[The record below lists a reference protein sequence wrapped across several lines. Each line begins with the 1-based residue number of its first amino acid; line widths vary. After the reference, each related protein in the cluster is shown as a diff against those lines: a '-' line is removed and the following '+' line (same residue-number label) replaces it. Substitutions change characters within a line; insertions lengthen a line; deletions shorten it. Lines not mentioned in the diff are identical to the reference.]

1 MQGFAIKNSS
11 KKNLIPF
18 GDKIILDLLEK
29 GIMVKYCTFG
39 KHIFLESSHKI
50 NKSFIS
56 KYNMYTAIMSSEKEE
71 NIFQSIKRLIKNV
84 DEPTDFAVKVQRKG
98 DQKYSSVELARNVAG
113 AAFEIWPEIK
123 VNLEKPQLKI
133 NIEIINNRS
142 IIYLRN

>member
-18 GDKIILDLLEK
+18 GDKIILDLLK
-29 GIMVKYCTFG
+29 NRIIAKYCTFG
-39 KHIFLESSHKI
+39 KNIFLESFHKI
-50 NKSFIS
+50 NKSIIS
-56 KYNMYTAIMSSEKEE
+56 KYDMYMAIMSSEKEE
-71 NIFQSIKRLIKNV
+71 NIFQSIKKLIENI
-84 DEPTDFAVKVQRKG
+84 DEPTNFAVNVQRKG
-98 DQKYSSVELARNVAG
+98 DQKYSSIELARNVAG

-123 VNLEKPQLKI
+123 VNLEKPQLEI

>member
-1 MQGFAIKNSS
+1 MQGFTIQNSS

-29 GIMVKYCTFG
+29 GIMAKYCTFG
-39 KHIFLESSHKI
+39 KNIFLESFHQI
-50 NKSFIS
+50 NKSIIS

-71 NIFQSIKRLIKNV
+71 NIFQSIKKLIENV
-84 DEPTDFAVKVQRKG
+84 DEPANFAVKVQRKG
-98 DQKYSSVELARNVAG
+98 DQKYSSTELARNVAG

>member
-18 GDKIILDLLEK
+18 GDKIILDLFEK
-29 GIMVKYCTFG
+29 GIMAKYCTFG
-39 KHIFLESSHKI
+39 KNIFLESFHKI
-50 NKSFIS
+50 NKSIIS

-71 NIFQSIKRLIKNV
+71 NIFQSIKKLIENV
-84 DEPTDFAVKVQRKG
+84 DEPTNFAVKVQRKG
-98 DQKYSSVELARNVAG
+98 DQKYSSTELARNVAG

>member
-1 MQGFAIKNSS
+1 MQGFAIRNSS

-29 GIMVKYCTFG
+29 GIIAKYSTFG
-39 KHIFLESSHKI
+39 KNIFLESSHKI
-50 NKSFIS
+50 NKSIIS
-56 KYNMYTAIMSSEKEE
+56 KYDMYSAIMCTEKEK
-71 NIFQSIKRLIKNV
+71 NIFQNIKKLIENV
-84 DEPTDFAVKVQRKG
+84 DEPTNFAVIVQRKG
-98 DQKYSSVELARNVAG
+98 DQKYSSTELARNVAG

>member
-18 GDKIILDLLEK
+18 GDKIILDLLENK
-29 GIMVKYCTFG
+29 IIAKYSTFG
-39 KHIFLESSHKI
+39 RNIFLESFHKI
-50 NKSFIS
+50 NKTIIT

-71 NIFQSIKRLIKNV
+71 NIFQSIKKLIENV
-84 DEPTDFAVKVQRKG
+84 DEPTNFAVNVQRKG
-98 DQKYSSVELARNVAG
+98 DQKYSSTELARNVAG